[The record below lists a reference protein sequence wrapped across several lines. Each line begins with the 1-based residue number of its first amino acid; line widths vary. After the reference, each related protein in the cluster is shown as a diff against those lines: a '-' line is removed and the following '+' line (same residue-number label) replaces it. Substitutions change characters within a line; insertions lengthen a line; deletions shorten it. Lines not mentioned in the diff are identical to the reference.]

1 MGDELLLYYVF
12 IFTGILIFFGSVHD
26 GFRVQRQ
33 KGIIS
38 ESWVMPLLLFMG
50 WLVQPMLWLNIF
62 EMEPIIYILIL
73 SLAAFIYLAVHIYR
87 KGRVFVIHETSKN
100 ILLERV
106 RTELNHYSISYNEK
120 EIADSK
126 KVIFTLL
133 DEDAVIKV
141 SWRGEEKQFQ
151 TFRLSFKKW
160 WRIYYYEEIKENI
173 KDFFKEER
181 DGKVFWKQILT
192 NAGTGVFILGT
203 MIFLFFTIKP

>member
-62 EMEPIIYILIL
+62 KMEPIIYILIL

-106 RTELNHYSISYNEK
+106 RTELNHYSISYN
-120 EIADSK
+120 IMK
-126 KVIFTLL
+126 K
-133 DEDAVIKV
+133 K
-141 SWRGEEKQFQ
+141 
-151 TFRLSFKKW
+151 
-160 WRIYYYEEIKENI
+160 
-173 KDFFKEER
+173 
-181 DGKVFWKQILT
+181 
-192 NAGTGVFILGT
+192 
-203 MIFLFFTIKP
+203 